1 MRLITGACGML
12 TETMRAKLGLV
23 LAPAI
28 TCAVLASSAFAQTLP
43 TTDPADPEPT
53 TRFTPRPPASQP
65 AETQPATQ
73 PAASIQLNLKDVS
86 LDSLLDQLAQ
96 STGLTMIKD
105 TEVTGRLP
113 QIIRKQ
119 PLPVTK
125 EGAVSLL
132 NSLGRTSNF
141 AAIAMNDEIHI
152 VALDKGKKLGIPVH
166 FGTDPSQIR
175 DTNDLITQV
184 MPVKTL
190 DAVKLK
196 QDLAPLIGDADLTSN
211 AASNSLVM
219 TDTSANVR
227 RVAEIVSAL
236 DQHQASASELKV
248 IHLKYA
254 DADAAAK
261 LVMTL
266 FRPDQTQQQQQQQL
280 PFFLRFRPGGGG
292 RGGFPGPGGG
302 PGGGSDSEEA
312 GGEGKINA
320 AADTRTNAVVLTGPP
335 DTVKVAA
342 DMLKELDSN
351 PAAEQTVF
359 IYHLKNAQAL
369 NLQYVLNNLFGSST
383 TGNTPGTT
391 STNRPGTTGY
401 TAGGGGFGGGG
412 GGFGGGG
419 GGFGGGGG
427 GGFGGGGGGGFG
439 SNANRSTAGSASAAP
454 FGTRSTQT
462 PGQTSA
468 GTSRAASELTGQ
480 VYVVADQDS
489 NSLLVQ
495 TAQKYEKQVRQ
506 IIAELDH
513 SVPQV
518 LIKVL
523 VAEVTHDRNADFG
536 VDFSV
541 LNQRANGHG
550 QSFGQGFGMP
560 AALGQPGSGLVVN
573 FLEANLNATLHAL
586 AQQNK
591 LDVLSRPYI
600 LGSDNQLAEIL
611 VGSQVP
617 LITNSYITALGQ
629 TINNFEYEKVGIIL
643 DVTPHINPEGLVIMD
658 VAPQISQLTAQN
670 VTVGP
675 GTTAPVIATRSATS
689 RVAVRD
695 GQTIVIGGLMQDQKT
710 LTVNKVPILG
720 DIPLI
725 GVAFS
730 RTQVDKTKT
739 ELLIFLT
746 PHVALEPDT
755 LKPISQEELKGTRAT
770 QDAVEKGAFDEHMR
784 GLQLGT
790 TQPTPPNT
798 K

>member
-1 MRLITGACGML
+1 MRLITGACGMSAHMAR
-12 TETMRAKLGLV
+12 TKLGLV
-23 LAPAI
+23 LMPAV
-28 TCAVLASSAFAQTLP
+28 AFGLFASSAFSQTLP
-43 TTDPADPEPT
+43 TTDPADPGPT
-53 TRFTPRPPASQP
+53 TRFTPRQPASQP
-65 AETQPATQ
+65 AETQ

-105 TEVTGRLP
+105 TEVNGRLP
-113 QIIRKQ
+113 EIIRKQ
-119 PLPVTK
+119 PLPVTRD
-125 EGAVSLL
+125 GAVTLL
-132 NSLGRTSNF
+132 NSLGKTNNF

-152 VALDKGKKLGIPVH
+152 VALDKAKKLSIPVH

-196 QDLAPLIGDADLTSN
+196 QDLAPLIGEADLTSN

-227 RVAEIVSAL
+227 RVAQIVSAL

-292 RGGFPGPGGG
+292 GRGGGFPGPGGG
-302 PGGGSDSEEA
+302 GAGGSEEEA

-391 STNRPGTTGY
+391 GTNRPGTTGY
-401 TAGGGGFGGGG
+401 NSGFGGGGGGFGGGG

-427 GGFGGGGGGGFG
+427 GGLGGNSGFG
-439 SNANRSTAGSASAAP
+439 SNRSTAGSASAAP
-454 FGTRSTQT
+454 FGTRSNQPT
-462 PGQTSA
+462 GQLSP

-536 VDFSV
+536 VDFSI

-550 QSFGQGFGMP
+550 QTFGQGFGMP

-617 LITNSYITALGQ
+617 LITNTYITALGQ

-658 VAPQISQLTAQN
+658 VAPQISQLTAQQ

-675 GTTAPVIATRSATS
+675 GASAPVIATRSATS

-725 GVAFS
+725 GTAFS

-755 LKPISQEELKGTRAT
+755 LKPMSREELKGTRAT
-770 QDAVEKGAFDEHMR
+770 QDAIEKGAFDEHMR

-790 TQPTPPNT
+790 TRPAPPDAR
-798 K
+798 

>member
-1 MRLITGACGML
+1 MSQFTGACVRPTDASRLRLVGIL
-12 TETMRAKLGLV
+12 VWALIWGL
-23 LAPAI
+23 LAPA
-28 TCAVLASSAFAQTLP
+28 TRAQTLP
-43 TTDPADPEPT
+43 TTDPADPGPT
-53 TRFTPRPPASQP
+53 SRFIPREPASRP
-65 AETQPATQ
+65 ADTQ

-105 TEVTGRLP
+105 TEVNGRLP
-113 QIIRKQ
+113 EIIRKQ

-125 EGAVSLL
+125 EGAVTLL
-132 NSLGRTSNF
+132 NSLGKTSNF
-141 AAIAMNDEIHI
+141 AAIAMNDEVHI
-152 VALDKGKKLGIPVH
+152 VALDKAKKLSIPVH
-166 FGTDPSQIR
+166 FGADPAQIR

-184 MPVKTL
+184 IPVKTL

-196 QDLAPLIGDADLTSN
+196 QDLAPLIGEADLTSN

-227 RVAEIVSAL
+227 RVAQIVSAL

-248 IHLKYA
+248 IHLKFA
-254 DADAAAK
+254 DAEAAAK
-261 LVMTL
+261 LVMTI
-266 FRPDQTQQQQQQQL
+266 FRPDQTAQQQQQQL

-292 RGGFPGPGGG
+292 RGGGTSGGG
-302 PGGGSDSEEA
+302 PGGESEEA

-320 AADTRTNAVVLTGPP
+320 AADTRTNAVVITGPA
-335 DTVKVAA
+335 DSVKVAA

-351 PAAEQTVF
+351 PAAEQMVF
-359 IYHLKNAQAL
+359 IYRLKNAQAL

-383 TGNTPGTT
+383 TGSTAGTGT
-391 STNRPGTTGY
+391 GNRPGTTGY
-401 TAGGGGFGGGG
+401 NTGGGLGGGGGFGGGGGG

-427 GGFGGGGGGGFG
+427 GGGGFG
-439 SNANRSTAGSASAAP
+439 GSNAGRSTVGSAGAAP

-462 PGQTSA
+462 GQLSPSS
-468 GTSRAASELTGQ
+468 SRAASEMTGQ
-480 VYVVADQDS
+480 VYVVADQDT
-489 NSLLVQ
+489 NALLVQ
-495 TAQKYEKQVRQ
+495 TANKYEKQVRQ
-506 IIAELDH
+506 IIAELDR

-523 VAEVTHDRNADFG
+523 VAEVTHDRNADVG
-536 VDFSV
+536 VDFSI

-550 QSFGQGFGMP
+550 QTFGQGFGMP
-560 AALGQPGSGLVVN
+560 AALGQPGSGLVVS
-573 FLEANLNATLHAL
+573 FVEANLNATLHAL
-586 AQQNK
+586 AQDGK

-629 TINNFEYEKVGIIL
+629 TISNFTYEKVGIIL
-643 DVTPHINPEGLVIMD
+643 DVTPHINPDGLVIMD
-658 VAPQISQLTAQN
+658 VAPQISQLTAQQ

-675 GTTAPVIATRSATS
+675 NVTAPVIATRSAQS

-695 GQTIVIGGLMQDQKT
+695 GQTIVIGGLMEDRKT

-725 GVAFS
+725 GLAFS

-746 PHVALEPDT
+746 PHVAQEPDV
-755 LKPISQEELKGTRAT
+755 LKPMSQDEIKGTRLT
-770 QDAVEKGAFDEHMR
+770 PNAVEKGTFDEHLR
-784 GLQLGT
+784 GLQRGA
-790 TQPTPPNT
+790 TQPAAPEG